1 LVRRE
6 NELTIEITLTADD
19 TPVWN
24 GLQSVFG
31 AIIERE
37 SLGLQI
43 VDAAS
48 GELLEVPR
56 ALQDAPITAF
66 FADGSSVVGD
76 VSTPAR
82 TAPESLPEGMML
94 ADDWQGITIMR
105 ELGDTDSVQARTL
118 AIASEQATWVAT
130 DHGSGEIADFISLS
144 VDDGTARVRFYH
156 CKGSGGAAPGRRVGD
171 LYDVIGQCIK
181 SIPWTISQ
189 RSLWTEL
196 GRRLTEREAFNVV
209 HGDSGEFGNELE
221 RLSEDSN
228 ALVVLEVIA
237 VQPGVSISGLSDWAF
252 ARSLLHAAAG
262 WCVAENADFRLLGS
276 R

>member
-1 LVRRE
+1 MV
-6 NELTIEITLTADD
+6 
-19 TPVWN
+19 
-24 GLQSVFG
+24 
-31 AIIERE
+31 
-37 SLGLQI
+37 
-43 VDAAS
+43 
-48 GELLEVPR
+48 
-56 ALQDAPITAF
+56 
-66 FADGSSVVGD
+66 
-76 VSTPAR
+76 
-82 TAPESLPEGMML
+82 
-94 ADDWQGITIMR
+94 ADDWQGITITR

-196 GRRLTEREAFNVV
+196 GRRLTEREAFSVL
-209 HGDSGEFGNELE
+209 HGDSVEFGNELE